1 MRAQRASQCRTLRH
15 KHTKLACL
23 PGCPKRPISLWNASL
38 LLSALAVAAGKA
50 ARALLP
56 TDGLSQRLTPETR
69 NHPRTGTHPLTAAGL
84 PAIGTQHRRDAVA
97 CRYPQQF
104 GVSLAYL
111 TAAVLTQSLLPLSTN
126 TIVRWFQMQC
136 PPYC

>member
-1 MRAQRASQCRTLRH
+1 MRAQRTSQCRTLRH

-23 PGCPKRPISLWNASL
+23 PGCPKRRISLWNASL
-38 LLSALAVAAGKA
+38 LLSALAEAAGKA
-50 ARALLP
+50 ARAIP
-56 TDGLSQRLTPETR
+56 PIDGLSQRLTPETH

-84 PAIGTQHRRDAVA
+84 PAIGTQHRPAVA
-97 CRYPQQF
+97 CHYPQQI

-136 PPYC
+136 PPCC